1 MAIEVRELII
11 KARVEETSSG
21 NTGGNSA
28 QSSMNEKEIQ
38 KIIALCAEEVLK
50 VLKRQKER

>member
-1 MAIEVRELII
+1 MSIEVRELII
-11 KARVEETSSG
+11 RARVEETSSG
-21 NTGGNSA
+21 SGGGNGV

>member
-1 MAIEVRELII
+1 MSIEVRELII
-11 KARVEETSSG
+11 RARVEETASG
-21 NTGGNSA
+21 SAGGNGA
-28 QSSMNEKEIQ
+28 QSSMNDKEIQ

>member
-1 MAIEVRELII
+1 MPIEVRELII

-21 NTGGNSA
+21 NTGGNGT